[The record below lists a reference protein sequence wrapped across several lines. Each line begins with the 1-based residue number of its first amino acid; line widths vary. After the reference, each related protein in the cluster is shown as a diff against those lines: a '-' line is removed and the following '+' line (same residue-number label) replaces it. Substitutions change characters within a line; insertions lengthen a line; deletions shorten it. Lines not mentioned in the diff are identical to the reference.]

1 MEINITT
8 DQSSPIKVLQ
18 LQSIE
23 RKKKVFNYFFIAGF
37 AFVVFLQS
45 FISYNKT
52 IPIRVEFATQAF
64 FYFITIIVM
73 AIASFNLLKTIS
85 SIFGLNNTAFLN
97 EIT

>member
-1 MEINITT
+1 MQINITT
-8 DQSSPIKVLQ
+8 DRSTPGKVSQ
-18 LQSIE
+18 LQNIE
-23 RKKKVFNYFFIAGF
+23 WKKKVFNYLFMAGF

-45 FISYNKT
+45 FISFNKT

-64 FYFITIIVM
+64 FYFITIVVM